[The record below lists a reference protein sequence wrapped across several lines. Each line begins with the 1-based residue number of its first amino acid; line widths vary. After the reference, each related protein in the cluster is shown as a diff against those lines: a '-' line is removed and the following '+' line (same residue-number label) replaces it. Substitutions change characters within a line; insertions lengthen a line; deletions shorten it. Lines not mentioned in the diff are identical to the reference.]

1 MINHLKEYI
10 KEHMTWILALAVMLT
25 SSGVV
30 IASNELIA
38 KMLPD
43 AAELALVSCEMEE
56 GGIYEYTGQK
66 LEPQIIRLAFK
77 NADGEEIVKE
87 SADIYIKAYNDNA
100 EIGTADVEVSLKGF
114 RREVVL
120 DDVFRITLGQVN
132 ELTITKATR
141 SNIDLSWGKVIGAD
155 GYLVYRSLDN
165 GKNYKEVQKI
175 EDGTLTTWQDKDIR
189 LDSVYLYKVC
199 AYKVWNEETIVGNES
214 KSVLQKTPLE
224 TAKLTG
230 VINASHNTLKV
241 EWKKVKGAA
250 GYQVYRSKAKGGE
263 YECIKEIKDG
273 SVTAYND
280 STCELGKPYYY
291 YVKAIQDM
299 GDTLV
304 YGEASNIRFEKTT
317 PNRVGLNGKTT
328 EDDTK
333 VTLKWKKSSGATG
346 YEIYR
351 SKNNTS
357 NYSLVQ
363 KIESADTLT
372 WSQSGLDKETVYFYR
387 IRPYSVVNGTTIT
400 GSYSGAYEKH
410 VTYVYDGPE
419 LSGEVSALTKYA
431 GYRYRYG
438 GTQPGGWDCSGFV
451 RYVYKKHFG
460 ISLPRTAAQQSGVG
474 TKISKNNRSSWE
486 PGDLIFY
493 RTSNGSGH
501 IGHVGIYLGNGQ
513 MIHALSERHGTLV
526 QSVDTYESWDQNSMC
541 YLKRILN

>member
-1 MINHLKEYI
+1 MRKHFIEYV
-10 KEHMTWILALAVMLT
+10 KEHKNWILSITIMLIV
-25 SSGVV
+25 SGVV

-43 AAELALVSCEMEE
+43 AAELTLVSCEMED
-56 GGIYEYTGQK
+56 GGIYEHTGNQ
-66 LEPQIIRLAFK
+66 LEPQIVRVTLK
-77 NADGEEIVKE
+77 NTDGEEIVKE
-87 SADIYIKAYNDNA
+87 SSDIYVKAYNDNT
-100 EIGTADVEVSLKGF
+100 EIGTADIEVSLKGY
-114 RREVVL
+114 RREILL
-120 DDVFRITLGQVN
+120 DDVFRIILGQVN
-132 ELTITKATR
+132 KLTITKATR
-141 SNIDLSWGKVIGAD
+141 SNIDLSWDKVIGAD
-155 GYLVYRSLDN
+155 GYLVYKSSDN
-165 GKNYKEVQKI
+165 GKSFKEVQRI
-175 EDGTLTTWQDKDIR
+175 EDGNLTAWQDTNIK
-189 LDSVYLYKVC
+189 LHSVYHYKVC

-250 GYQVYRSKAKGGE
+250 GYQVYRSKTKDGE

-280 STCELGKPYYY
+280 YTCELGKPYYY

-317 PNRVGLNGKTT
+317 PNRVGLSGKTT

-333 VTLKWKKSSGATG
+333 VTLKWKKSTGATG

-357 NYSLVQ
+357 NYSLVK

-372 WSQSGLDKETVYFYR
+372 WSQSGLDKETVFFYK
-387 IRPYSVVNGTTIT
+387 IRPYCVVNGNTIT
-400 GSYSGAYEKH
+400 GSYSGAYEKD

-419 LSGEVSALTKYA
+419 LSGDVSALTKYV
-431 GYRYRYG
+431 GYSYVYG
-438 GTQPGGWDCSGFV
+438 GTRPDAWDCSGFTQWV
-451 RYVYKKHFG
+451 FRNHFG
-460 ISLPRTAAQQSGVG
+460 IKLPRTSGEQASG
-474 TKISKNNRSSWE
+474 GKAISINNRSSWQ
-486 PGDLIFY
+486 PGDLLFY
-493 RTSNGSGH
+493 KQNGRVS
-501 IGHVGIYLGNGQ
+501 HVGIYLGNGQ
-513 MIHALSERHGTLV
+513 MIHALNPKYDTLIQGVDYYERWDRKTTLT
-526 QSVDTYESWDQNSMC
+526 SVRRYF
-541 YLKRILN
+541 